1 MIGTIKCKC
10 PDKKVVL
17 KIGDPSIRMKLECGC
32 CDCRQALKWAEQ
44 KGGPKLRD
52 DRPPQVVY
60 FGNDISVLSGKENLK
75 WTKLREDGAATR
87 WVAQCCFATM
97 VLHIPL
103 YLDKIFATYA
113 DVVEY
118 DGNIAANDEKPA
130 CRFQMTEYPK
140 NLIGKLT
147 PFSNGGKEIDV
158 KAAEENLDLLNEYGR
173 FGSPA
178 GMWEAFQN
186 GTFFDMREVESKIG
200 KTTSEYIK
208 DDENNITVLGLKKAN
223 SE

>member
-1 MIGTIKCKC
+1 L
-10 PDKKVVL
+10 V
-17 KIGDPSIRMKLECGC
+17 
-32 CDCRQALKWAEQ
+32 
-44 KGGPKLRD
+44 
-52 DRPPQVVY
+52 
-60 FGNDISVLSGKENLK
+60 
-75 WTKLREDGAATR
+75 
-87 WVAQCCFATM
+87 
-97 VLHIPL
+97 
-103 YLDKIFATYA
+103 
-113 DVVEY
+113 
-118 DGNIAANDEKPA
+118 
-130 CRFQMTEYPK
+130 
-140 NLIGKLT
+140 GKLS

-208 DDENNITVLGLKKAN
+208 EDENNITVLGLKKAN